1 MKIKRIAIIFII
13 LAILSFMFI
22 NHSYCIPNVSTQL
35 ADGGGSSQ
43 SSQSG
48 GTSGIDIDTGGLSG
62 IYGGQDAT
70 FNKIGGRIIG
80 VATYLCYAAAVIVL
94 IYKGVQFMQKAPEAK
109 AEAKKELVSYAVG
122 AFILFGIGGILQ
134 IIGTIA
140 KNSLF

>member
-1 MKIKRIAIIFII
+1 MKDKKIKKILKIIAIALLLI
-13 LAILSFMFI
+13 LFFSNISNARVDRPPDLGGGR
-22 NHSYCIPNVSTQL
+22 PSTS
-35 ADGGGSSQ
+35 DGGA
-43 SSQSG
+43 
-48 GTSGIDIDTGGLSG
+48 SGIDIDTEDLED
-62 IYGGQDAT
+62 IYAKQDST
-70 FNKIGGRIIG
+70 FNKIGGKIIG

-109 AEAKKELVSYAVG
+109 AEAKKELVSYAIG